1 MRIKSNKILLGSI
14 IMLGVFT
21 FSCQTVKPYQRAYLN
36 DSPMQMGFSKVSG
49 FESYALMIREGA
61 SGAGGK
67 NGGGCGCN

>member
-1 MRIKSNKILLGSI
+1 MRIKSNKILFRAFL
-14 IMLGVFT
+14 MLGIFT

-36 DSPMQMGFSKVSG
+36 DSSMQMGFGKSSR